1 MKCSRCLI
9 KTKTLIMS
17 MFNTQMICMICK
29 DKEVN
34 HPKYEEAKEKELQ
47 QVITGN
53 LNYEGI
59 GLPEDLK

>member
-1 MKCSRCLI
+1 
-9 KTKTLIMS
+9 MS